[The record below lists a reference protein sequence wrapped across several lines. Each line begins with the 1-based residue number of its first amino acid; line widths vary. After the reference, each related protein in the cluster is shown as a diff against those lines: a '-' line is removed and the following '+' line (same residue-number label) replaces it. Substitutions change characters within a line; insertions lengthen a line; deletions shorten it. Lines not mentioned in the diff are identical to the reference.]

1 MFEIQIKVEEDKGL
15 RDTSGKCG
23 FYENDKMYILY
34 LEKYIYG
41 GRHYGKK
48 LLEDRTENINF
59 EKYSQN
65 DRLEEILMQI
75 VEDSGITTKHK
86 DAVQR
91 YKKGY

>member
-1 MFEIQIKVEEDKGL
+1 MA
-15 RDTSGKCG
+15 
-23 FYENDKMYILY
+23 
-34 LEKYIYG
+34 
-41 GRHYGKK
+41 KK

-86 DAVQR
+86 DSVQR
-91 YKKGY
+91 YKKRLLKHYDDLKMSEYVNELIEKS

>member
-1 MFEIQIKVEEDKGL
+1 MA
-15 RDTSGKCG
+15 
-23 FYENDKMYILY
+23 
-34 LEKYIYG
+34 
-41 GRHYGKK
+41 KK

-91 YKKGY
+91 YKKRLLKHYDDLKMSEYVNELIEK

>member
-1 MFEIQIKVEEDKGL
+1 MA
-15 RDTSGKCG
+15 
-23 FYENDKMYILY
+23 
-34 LEKYIYG
+34 
-41 GRHYGKK
+41 KK

-91 YKKGY
+91 YKKRLLKHYDDLKMSEYVNELIEKSEKKDFISMKKKIKRF

>member
-1 MFEIQIKVEEDKGL
+1 MA
-15 RDTSGKCG
+15 
-23 FYENDKMYILY
+23 
-34 LEKYIYG
+34 
-41 GRHYGKK
+41 KK

-91 YKKGY
+91 YKKRLLKHYDDLKMSEYVNELIEKSEKKDVISMKKKIKRF